1 MRAIALV
8 TGGAGFIG
16 SHLVD
21 RLLLEG
27 WGVRV
32 LDNFTSGSLENL
44 RGHIGD
50 GSVEV
55 LNMDLKDPKAALS
68 AVEGVEV
75 VFHYAANPEVRV
87 SATNPD
93 IHFNENVVATFNL
106 LEAMRRAHVR
116 QLIFASSSS
125 VYGEP
130 AEIPI
135 DESAPIKPISVYGA
149 SKAACENLIHAY
161 SHLYGLKAVVLRYA
175 NVVGPRLRHGVVYDF
190 IIKLLRDPNI
200 LEILG
205 DGGQMRSYIYVT
217 DAIEATMIA
226 WKKSTGTFEV
236 YNVGGEDWVSVNEVA
251 DVITEVMG
259 LRGVRRVYKPILHG
273 VGWPGDVKRI
283 ALSIDKIKALGWK
296 PRMRSREALREAA
309 KSILSEIRK
318 SAKS

>member
-21 RLLLEG
+21 RLLLDG
-27 WGVRV
+27 WGVWV
-32 LDNFTSGSLENL
+32 LDTFALGSLENL

-106 LEAMRRAHVR
+106 LEAMRRARVR

-135 DESAPIKPISVYGA
+135 DEAAPIKPISVYGA

-190 IIKLLRDPNI
+190 IIKLLRDPNL

-226 WKKSTGTFEV
+226 WKKSAGTFEV
-236 YNVGGEDWVSVNEVA
+236 YNVGGEDWVSVNDVT

-283 ALSIDKIKALGWK
+283 ALSIDRIKALGWK

-309 KSILSEIRK
+309 KSILSEIRE
-318 SAKS
+318 SAKP

>member
-1 MRAIALV
+1 MGAIALV

-27 WGVRV
+27 WDVRV
-32 LDNFTSGSLENL
+32 LDNFSSGRLENIRNRL
-44 RGHIGD
+44 SNDRVD
-50 GSVEV
+50 F

-68 AVEGVEV
+68 AVEGVKV

-87 SATNPD
+87 STTNPD
-93 IHFNENVVATFNL
+93 LHFNENLVATFNL
-106 LEAMRRAHVR
+106 LEAMRRAYVR
-116 QLIFASSSS
+116 HLIFASSSS

-130 AEIPI
+130 TEIPV
-135 DESAPIKPISVYGA
+135 DESAPIKPLSVYGA
-149 SKAACENLIHAY
+149 SKAACENLIYAY
-161 SHLYGLKAVVLRYA
+161 SHLYGLRAIALRYA

-190 IIKLLRDPNI
+190 IVKLLKDSSH

-205 DGGQMRSYIYVT
+205 DGEQVRSYIHIA

-226 WKKSTGTFEV
+226 WKKSAGTFEV
-236 YNVGGEDWVSVNEVA
+236 YNIGSEDWVSVNEVA
-251 DVITEVMG
+251 DVVTEVMG

-296 PRMRSREALREAA
+296 PRMRSREALREAV
-309 KSILSEIRK
+309 KSVLSEIRE
-318 SAKS
+318 SAKP

>member
-106 LEAMRRAHVR
+106 LEAMRRARVR

-135 DESAPIKPISVYGA
+135 DEAAPIKPISVYGA

-190 IIKLLRDPNI
+190 IIKLLRDPNL

-226 WKKSTGTFEV
+226 WKKSAGTFEV
-236 YNVGGEDWVSVNEVA
+236 YNVGGEDWVSVNDVT

-283 ALSIDKIKALGWK
+283 ALSIDRIKALGWK

-309 KSILSEIRK
+309 KSILSEIRE
-318 SAKS
+318 SAKP